1 MTFNDAKIWLEVF
14 NIKIKESIKK
24 ESCTLKLVF

>member
-24 ESCTLKLVF
+24 ESYTLKLVF